1 MECELCFENFNRV
14 ERLPK
19 IIQKCG
25 HTFCETCISQL
36 IKNNELSCPYCRNA
50 VKISKDDYPPNNFA
64 LLNAMDSITDEREG
78 KGISKFY
85 KPTYL
90 VTQSMITE
98 NTKKRKIFEAIQ
110 RMEYPMYLRLS
121 SILDDGEA
129 QYQETSIEEM
139 KAITDQENPA
149 FVR

>member
-1 MECELCFENFNRV
+1 
-14 ERLPK
+14 
-19 IIQKCG
+19 
-25 HTFCETCISQL
+25 
-36 IKNNELSCPYCRNA
+36 
-50 VKISKDDYPPNNFA
+50 
-64 LLNAMDSITDEREG
+64 MDSITDEREG